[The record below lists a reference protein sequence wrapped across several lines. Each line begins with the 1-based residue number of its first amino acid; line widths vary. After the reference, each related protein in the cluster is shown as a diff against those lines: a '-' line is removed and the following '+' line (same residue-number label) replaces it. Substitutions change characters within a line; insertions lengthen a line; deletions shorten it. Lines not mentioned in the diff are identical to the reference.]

1 MKKALLTTTALV
13 ALSSSVA
20 FADSIDTVVPS
31 SGSTHHTHA
40 KQTVTWSGNA
50 YIALNAPL
58 KANAGDNTDAKF
70 MSDVD
75 LDVLMESP
83 GQYSAKVSVGIEGGA
98 LEKLGS
104 NATISTFTPYFD
116 LSVGTDDANGGAGAG
131 ADASDLYTDID
142 RMTNIGEDEDSSDW
156 YISIPLG
163 PFKVAASGERNLK
176 NPAIAADDPATAAR
190 EDDASV
196 LKNRTSIGLSG
207 AIGNLKINA
216 GGMDKSG
223 GASVSTNL
231 MGATVKVAT
240 SSIYRPSKSKN
251 VQESGV
257 EISIPLGTMTVTANS
272 TTTDG
277 TNNWGASVS
286 AKLANFDVSV
296 GTDSEEENTFSIKG
310 PMGPVQLHI
319 DYDSDDSSLTHAED
333 ATVEAGIT
341 YNVPGTNGTTISA
354 SYSND
359 DDDFNPGTQVKM
371 AFKF

>member
-176 NPAIAADDPATAAR
+176 NPPIT
-190 EDDASV
+190 DDASV
-196 LKNRTSIGLSG
+196 LK
-207 AIGNLKINA
+207 
-216 GGMDKSG
+216 
-223 GASVSTNL
+223 
-231 MGATVKVAT
+231 
-240 SSIYRPSKSKN
+240 
-251 VQESGV
+251 
-257 EISIPLGTMTVTANS
+257 
-272 TTTDG
+272 
-277 TNNWGASVS
+277 
-286 AKLANFDVSV
+286 
-296 GTDSEEENTFSIKG
+296 
-310 PMGPVQLHI
+310 
-319 DYDSDDSSLTHAED
+319 
-333 ATVEAGIT
+333 
-341 YNVPGTNGTTISA
+341 
-354 SYSND
+354 
-359 DDDFNPGTQVKM
+359 
-371 AFKF
+371 

>member
-1 MKKALLTTTALV
+1 MKKTLLTTTALV

-31 SGSTHHTHA
+31 TSSTHHTHS

-58 KANAGDNTDAKF
+58 KANAGDATDAKF

-75 LDVLMESP
+75 LDVVMESA

-98 LEKLGS
+98 AAKLGDK
-104 NATISTFTPYFD
+104 ATISTYTPYFD

-163 PFKVAASGERNLK
+163 PFKVAASGERSLK
-176 NPAIAADDPATAAR
+176 NPPVT
-190 EDDASV
+190 DDASV
-196 LKNRTSIGLSG
+196 LKNRTSFGLSG
-207 AIGNLKINA
+207 VIGNLKINA

-223 GASVSTNL
+223 GASVSTDL
-231 MGATVKVAT
+231 MGATVKVAA
-240 SSIYRPSKSKN
+240 SSIYVPSKSKN

-257 EISIPLGTMTVTANS
+257 EVTIPLGTMSVTANS

-277 TNNWGASVS
+277 TSNWGASVS
-286 AKLANFDVSV
+286 AKLANFDISV

-310 PMGPVQLHI
+310 PMGPVELHI
-319 DYDSDDSSLTHAED
+319 DYDSDNSTMTHADD

-341 YNVPGTNGTTISA
+341 YKVPGTTGTTISA

-371 AFKF
+371 GFTF